1 MSAVFTV
8 ICTPSDKFIR
18 LSTVQT
24 VTEENLTTKRPGD
37 GISPMKWHQVLGQK
51 AVRDFALDEQIQ
63 L

>member
-24 VTEENLTTKRPGD
+24 VTEENLTTDIANLLNER
-37 GISPMKWHQVLGQK
+37 L
-51 AVRDFALDEQIQ
+51 
-63 L
+63 